1 MTKRELTVHVLSIA
15 LAIAAI
21 ALSTSVLAQTPPL
34 DAQVLQKL
42 ATANEAVA
50 CSQERSTVA
59 GTASGCTDSA
69 CRIAIAAIAALTQ
82 CSGTVAA
89 RMAPAPAPQIINA
102 APPQSGTERVLGFF
116 AGAVGK
122 LFDTAVAVAPSV
134 LNWKL
139 GVVQSDNA
147 TRLGIAQSNNALAA
161 QQSTNGAFAAFGS
174 NIQGTAAAG
183 FGAATNIANAGFGAA
198 TNIAAS
204 GNQVAAAYASRATLQ
219 VTTGAGSP
227 VTIGTGNVVNTQNG
241 TENRQTSPGPC
252 TATGGA
258 TTTGANSATAQAP
271 CTN

>member
-1 MTKRELTVHVLSIA
+1 MKRTSIIA
-15 LAIAAI
+15 VAIAALAVCSA
-21 ALSTSVLAQTPPL
+21 ALSADLPTT
-34 DAQVLQKL
+34 DAAGLQKL
-42 ATANEAVA
+42 ASANEAVA
-50 CSQERSTVA
+50 CSQERSAVA

-89 RMAPAPAPQIINA
+89 RMAPAPAPQIIQA
-102 APPQSGTERVLGFF
+102 APPQSSTERVLGFF

-161 QQSTNGAFAAFGS
+161 QQSTNGAFAAFGA

-183 FGAATNIANAGFGAA
+183 FGAATNIANAGLGAA

-204 GNQVAAAYASRATLQ
+204 GNQVAAAYASRATTQ
-219 VTTGAGSP
+219 VTTGNGSP
-227 VTIGTGNVVNTQNG
+227 VTIGNGNVVNTQNG

-252 TATGGA
+252 TS
-258 TTTGANSATAQAP
+258 TTGTQTPTTGSPAASSAAP
-271 CTN
+271 CTVN